1 MRKNIARIT
10 GRKLLCLA
18 LSLAMVTGNLSPAVA
33 AAGTEAVEETAS
45 TPQLTC
51 ETKALKLPDNGR
63 PIDIKLC
70 LTQED
75 ALIQQKIF
83 QEDIALG
90 GVFRNMIVE
99 DVRNDH
105 KTVLLD
111 LYGIPELTGADTGA
125 LLQGTVEF
133 PGFLFDCD
141 ESVTA
146 SVDVIKEEGKE
157 EEARP
162 YIQPYLD
169 GLRVNG
175 DKAEMIFVLVPVLGE
190 FAEDFSAED
199 ISFGR
204 DLREAKIRKGRET
217 EDGSYEFIAE
227 VPVAAMDVDDGYSC
241 FGGIILDENSMTG
254 SDGELYGKKVYA
266 AGRFSKDAA
275 GRDLSTND
283 VSTIKNI
290 VGGYGNT
297 TAGTITSVLSAGGT
311 AFSVGSTVLGL
322 AGVIPNEASR
332 HKALMEQLLIIQNQ
346 LYDIEQKCD
355 YMSGVC
361 DVHTAML
368 QNIMNELKKKQL
380 LQFNKD
386 LKDLVNQMDLLE
398 EYLQD
403 SLVQEQIDEIFMGLC
418 EKYQVPKSKSGA
430 GRDIDEDLIVPDEEY
445 YEGSYD
451 LSEDRYAAEVM
462 DFDMLIATGGLFEEA
477 GADSGVPDAISPADD
492 TVQPVSERTTDAGEQ
507 GSGME
512 ETEADGEL
520 QPAQEETQAA
530 EAQSEEEETTAAEA
544 QPEEEETTAAET
556 QPEEEETT
564 AAETQSAEEETTAAE
579 TQSAEE
585 ETQKMEAASADED
598 QTAEKETE
606 ETAAGGTQ
614 NAETETKPAETETQ
628 PAETEEK
635 AAQTIPAETENA
647 SEVDEIET
655 ERSSEEETETGS
667 EEETETESE
676 PVTEWR
682 ELDREEKISFLTELS
697 HAIVNVQCSSTTTIG
712 DYIGKIREY
721 YMSLVDDVDSMDYDV
736 NPIAAYCE
744 CEDAVNNFAT
754 TTLAEK
760 EMYKAEIKYQ
770 LARALNYLV
779 IMEDFKVWSKR
790 QEAFNQRTAT
800 ADAYGN
806 PKQDKWLQVENVP
819 RPARDE
825 NGNPYS
831 TIMGG
836 YVRLADKDE
845 LKAFFPP
852 LYNTG
857 KEKEIFIY
865 NRSDVKPVK
874 VYAKEFAKRMNG
886 RTLQEELE
894 LAGIQNLE
902 AIQNEKHTLIYVNKK
917 GKKSYDEDTN
927 YGILF
932 NLERWGIKRSMV
944 PINRKDFTRLSDHE
958 YYWMGDGLSHNYHT
972 RFESNDDYLLVT
984 TDCIRWNSNKPS
996 GSYVV
1001 YDTNKEHDA
1010 DSWYMPFTFLAV
1022 VK

>member
-1 MRKNIARIT
+1 MRKKT
-10 GRKLLCLA
+10 GGTMRRKLLCLA
-18 LSLAMVTGNLSPAVA
+18 LSMSMVTGNVAPAVIA
-33 AAGTEAVEETAS
+33 ADTEAVKETAS
-45 TPQLTC
+45 APQLTC

-83 QEDIALG
+83 PEDITLG

-146 SVDVIKEEGKE
+146 SVDVIKVEGKE

-217 EDGSYEFIAE
+217 EDGSYEFIAD

-254 SDGELYGKKVYA
+254 SDGKLYGKKVYA

-297 TAGTITSVLSAGGT
+297 TAGTISGVLSAGGT

-418 EKYQVPKSKSGA
+418 EKYQVPKSGA
-430 GRDIDEDLIVPDEEY
+430 GRDIDEDMIVPDEEY

-492 TVQPVSERTTDAGEQ
+492 TVQPVSEGTTDAGEQ

-544 QPEEEETTAAET
+544 QSEEEETTAAEA
-556 QPEEEETT
+556 QPE
-564 AAETQSAEEETTAAE
+564 EEETTAAE

-712 DYIGKIREY
+712 DYIGKIRES

-760 EMYKAEIKYQ
+760 EMYKADIKYQ

-845 LKAFFPP
+845 LMAFFPP

-874 VYAKEFAKRMNG
+874 VYAQEFAKRMNG

-902 AIQNEKHTLIYVNKK
+902 AIQNEKHTRIYVNKK
-917 GKKSYDEDTN
+917 GKKSYDEDITN

-932 NLERWGIKRSMV
+932 NLERWGIKRSKV

-958 YYWMGDGLSHNYHT
+958 YYWMGDGLSHDYYT

-1010 DSWYMPFTFLAV
+1010 DSWCMPFTFFVV

>member
-1 MRKNIARIT
+1 
-10 GRKLLCLA
+10 
-18 LSLAMVTGNLSPAVA
+18 
-33 AAGTEAVEETAS
+33 
-45 TPQLTC
+45 
-51 ETKALKLPDNGR
+51 
-63 PIDIKLC
+63 
-70 LTQED
+70 
-75 ALIQQKIF
+75 
-83 QEDIALG
+83 
-90 GVFRNMIVE
+90 
-99 DVRNDH
+99 
-105 KTVLLD
+105 
-111 LYGIPELTGADTGA
+111 
-125 LLQGTVEF
+125 
-133 PGFLFDCD
+133 
-141 ESVTA
+141 
-146 SVDVIKEEGKE
+146 
-157 EEARP
+157 
-162 YIQPYLD
+162 
-169 GLRVNG
+169 
-175 DKAEMIFVLVPVLGE
+175 
-190 FAEDFSAED
+190 
-199 ISFGR
+199 
-204 DLREAKIRKGRET
+204 
-217 EDGSYEFIAE
+217 
-227 VPVAAMDVDDGYSC
+227 
-241 FGGIILDENSMTG
+241 
-254 SDGELYGKKVYA
+254 
-266 AGRFSKDAA
+266 
-275 GRDLSTND
+275 
-283 VSTIKNI
+283 
-290 VGGYGNT
+290 
-297 TAGTITSVLSAGGT
+297 
-311 AFSVGSTVLGL
+311 
-322 AGVIPNEASR
+322 
-332 HKALMEQLLIIQNQ
+332 
-346 LYDIEQKCD
+346 
-355 YMSGVC
+355 
-361 DVHTAML
+361 
-368 QNIMNELKKKQL
+368 
-380 LQFNKD
+380 
-386 LKDLVNQMDLLE
+386 
-398 EYLQD
+398 
-403 SLVQEQIDEIFMGLC
+403 
-418 EKYQVPKSKSGA
+418 
-430 GRDIDEDLIVPDEEY
+430 
-445 YEGSYD
+445 
-451 LSEDRYAAEVM
+451 
-462 DFDMLIATGGLFEEA
+462 
-477 GADSGVPDAISPADD
+477 
-492 TVQPVSERTTDAGEQ
+492 
-507 GSGME
+507 
-512 ETEADGEL
+512 
-520 QPAQEETQAA
+520 
-530 EAQSEEEETTAAEA
+530 
-544 QPEEEETTAAET
+544 
-556 QPEEEETT
+556 
-564 AAETQSAEEETTAAE
+564 
-579 TQSAEE
+579 
-585 ETQKMEAASADED
+585 MEAASADED

-712 DYIGKIREY
+712 DYIGKIRES

-760 EMYKAEIKYQ
+760 EMYKADIKYQ

-845 LKAFFPP
+845 LMAFFPP

-874 VYAKEFAKRMNG
+874 VYAQEFAKRMNG

-902 AIQNEKHTLIYVNKK
+902 AIQNEKHTRIYVNKK
-917 GKKSYDEDTN
+917 GKKSYDEDITN

-932 NLERWGIKRSMV
+932 NLERWGIKRSKV

-958 YYWMGDGLSHNYHT
+958 YYWMGDGLSHDYYT

-1010 DSWYMPFTFLAV
+1010 DSWCMPFTFFVV